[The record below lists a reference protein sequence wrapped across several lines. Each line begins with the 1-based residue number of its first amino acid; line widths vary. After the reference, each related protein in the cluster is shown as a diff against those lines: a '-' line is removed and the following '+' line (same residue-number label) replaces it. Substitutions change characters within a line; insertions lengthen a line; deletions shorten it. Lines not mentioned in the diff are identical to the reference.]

1 MRELGTLKALGWT
14 QRMVVRQVAGE
25 SLVTGIAGGL
35 LGIVLGVLA
44 AVAVSQFGPTLSA
57 SSTTG
62 TDVLG
67 LGAAA
72 TRTATSS
79 VSLDAPI
86 GGGRP
91 RPGLR
96 ARAPRRAHRRHGGC
110 DARGPAPPRRCAEAG
125 RLMSAMYELRGV
137 AKFFQRGS
145 TTVRALDGVDLQ
157 LDAGEFVAL
166 EGPSGSGKTT
176 LLQLLGALDR
186 PSAGDVIFEGRDLSG
201 LRDGELAAL
210 RLRSFGFV
218 FQQFNLIPTLTA
230 VENVEAKLVPVGGTR
245 ERALELLG
253 EVGLAERA
261 DHLPGQLSGGEQQ
274 RVAIARALSVDPR
287 VVLADEPTGNLDT
300 GTGGE
305 IIELLAGLAAE
316 HGATVIVATHDASL
330 ASRGAAAV
338 ADARRS
344 PRGRAR
350 ACRGIASAAA

>member
-1 MRELGTLKALGWT
+1 
-14 QRMVVRQVAGE
+14 
-25 SLVTGIAGGL
+25 
-35 LGIVLGVLA
+35 
-44 AVAVSQFGPTLSA
+44 
-57 SSTTG
+57 
-62 TDVLG
+62 
-67 LGAAA
+67 
-72 TRTATSS
+72 
-79 VSLDAPI
+79 
-86 GGGRP
+86 
-91 RPGLR
+91 
-96 ARAPRRAHRRHGGC
+96 
-110 DARGPAPPRRCAEAG
+110 
-125 RLMSAMYELRGV
+125 MSAMYELRGV

-145 TTVRALDGVDLQ
+145 TTVRALDGVDLEIER
-157 LDAGEFVAL
+157 GEFLAL

-186 PSAGDVIFEGRDLSG
+186 PSEGTVLFEGRDLAK
-201 LRDGELAAL
+201 LPDNQLAAL

-330 ASRGAAAV
+330 ASRAPRRLQMRDGRLVDAPEPVAA
-338 ADARRS
+338 
-344 PRGRAR
+344 
-350 ACRGIASAAA
+350 